1 MKNQSKAL
9 LDHNPTSYIY
19 PPSLLVRIK
28 SSMIDSIII
37 IVLMFITTSI
47 FESIKLDNQIVRIA
61 AFFLIFSYEPI
72 CTTLNRTLGQA
83 MMGIRVKNFKELSIN
98 GVSQNIPFI
107 ASLFRYA
114 VKLSL
119 GWVSFLTIHSDTH
132 GRAMHDKIAG
142 SVVVSD

>member
-1 MKNQSKAL
+1 MKNQSKTL
-9 LDHNPTSYIY
+9 LDENLTHYIY

-28 SSMIDSIII
+28 SSMIDTIIM
-37 IVLMFITTSI
+37 IVLMFAATSI
-47 FESIKLDNQIVRIA
+47 FESIHVDNQIVRII
-61 AFFLIFSYEPI
+61 AFVLILLYEPI

-83 MMGIRVKNFKELSIN
+83 MMGIRVKDFKTLSAN
-98 GVSQNIPFI
+98 GISQNISFI
-107 ASLFRYA
+107 AALFRYA

-132 GRAMHDKIAG
+132 GRAIHDKIAN